1 MAVNFLEPIKAQFP
15 WITYADL
22 WTLSAVCAVQEMGG
36 PTIPWRPGRADRD
49 ESWCTPD
56 GRLPDGAKGQ
66 NHLRK
71 IFGRMGLSDQE
82 IVALFGA
89 HALGRCHKDRSGF
102 EGPWTFSPTMLTND
116 FSKLLVDE
124 HWHVRDWDG
133 NLQWQDDTTSSIM
146 MLPTDMVLVKDEG
159 FKPYVE
165 KYAESQDVFFE
176 DFSKAV
182 VKLFEL
188 GVPFTAGEDERIG
201 CTTNHTAL
209 DRIHRKGR
217 FLDRLVN
224 Y

>member
-1 MAVNFLEPIKAQFP
+1 MFAIGMA
-15 WITYADL
+15 
-22 WTLSAVCAVQEMGG
+22 
-36 PTIPWRPGRADRD
+36 
-49 ESWCTPD
+49 
-56 GRLPDGAKGQ
+56 
-66 NHLRK
+66 
-71 IFGRMGLSDQE
+71 
-82 IVALFGA
+82 
-89 HALGRCHKDRSGF
+89 
-102 EGPWTFSPTMLTND
+102 
-116 FSKLLVDE
+116 
-124 HWHVRDWDG
+124 
-133 NLQWQDDTTSSIM
+133 NLQWQDDTTSSMM